1 MKKLLL
7 AGLLFG
13 SVAVAQES
21 YTVLPY
27 AGYMNYTGTTT
38 KDNGVVGGV
47 YLSVFESP
55 WKTEVDAEHTE
66 IKYQDP
72 IPKLIQT
79 DLTLK
84 VNYYEGYNLAYNL
97 GVHYIDTSDAL
108 TDKALIY
115 MAGISYYKTLQYNVG
130 VDLYYSDYSHLKTS
144 PRIYQ
149 VSPKAGINFGNYNSA
164 IGSFYFET
172 KVDYIRTGKNKE
184 VNSLK
189 TSYTSVE
196 LTLNNYNGNFTTSIS
211 GWGGKRSYAVENGG
225 FIVNN
230 IGNEQLSGFK
240 VSESYKFN
248 TTQSLKLEYS
258 YIKFR
263 EVENTDAKSNTIL
276 ASYSYSF

>member
-13 SVAVAQES
+13 SVAMAQQT
-21 YTVLPY
+21 YYDVLPY
-27 AGYMNYTGTTT
+27 AGYINYSGDTI
-38 KDNGVVGGV
+38 KDKGMVGGV
-47 YLSVFESP
+47 YLSAFQSP
-55 WKTEVDAEHTE
+55 WKTEIDAEHTE
-66 IKYQDP
+66 IKYKDNT
-72 IPKLIQT
+72 PKLTQT

-108 TDKALIY
+108 TDKSLIY
-115 MAGISYYKTLQYNVG
+115 MAGISYYKTLQYNAG
-130 VDLYYSDYSHLKTS
+130 VDLYYSDYSHLKIS
-144 PRIYQ
+144 PTIYQ
-149 VSPKAGINFGNYNSA
+149 VSPKAGINFGDYNSA

-172 KVDYIRTGKNKE
+172 KVDYIRIGKNRRE
-184 VNSLK
+184 NYLK

-230 IGNEQLSGFK
+230 LGNEQTGGFK
-240 VSESYKFN
+240 VSEEYKIDQIQN
-248 TTQSLKLEYS
+248 IKLEYS
-258 YIKFR
+258 YTKFKDYG
-263 EVENTDAKSNTIL
+263 DAKSNTIL